1 LVVYRLLIVR
11 TLEPLMSGRL
21 GWFVSRLLL
30 FVGMWGVT
38 LAWSADAARPS
49 KYGSFQPLDPALQP
63 ALVEVPDVRGLPR
76 VLLIG
81 DSISIGYTLA
91 VRKQLAGI
99 ANVHRP
105 AENCGSTGY
114 GLERLD
120 AWLGSGPWAVIHFN
134 FGLHDLKY
142 LDAEGNYVSRDRGQQ
157 LVPLDEYEKFLREI
171 VRRLQRT
178 GARLI
183 FATTTPIPAG
193 TLGREEGSEVLYNA
207 TAIRVMREADVAIND
222 LHAYAKTRQATIQL
236 PRNVHFS
243 PAGSDELATLV
254 VRSIQTALT
263 P

>member
-1 LVVYRLLIVR
+1 
-11 TLEPLMSGRL
+11 MH
-21 GWFVSRLLL
+21 
-30 FVGMWGVT
+30 
-38 LAWSADAARPS
+38 AADEARPS

-63 ALVEVPDVRGLPR
+63 ALTEVPDGRGLPR

-120 AWLGSGPWAVIHFN
+120 AWLGAGKWTVIHFN

-142 LDAEGNYVSRDRGQQ
+142 LDADGNYVSRDRGQQ

-183 FATTTPIPAG
+183 FATTTPIPAE
-193 TLGREEGSEVLYNA
+193 TLGREEGSEVAYNT
-207 TAIRVMREADVAIND
+207 TALKVMRETGVAVDD
-222 LHAYAKTRQATIQL
+222 LHAYAKRRQAAIQL
-236 PRNVHFS
+236 PRNVHFT
-243 PAGSDELATLV
+243 PAGSDELAQLV